1 MKPFFLLLLLSL
13 FVALRPA
20 DEKIRVFLCGDS
32 TIAPKLPIDAP
43 ETGWGMPFTD
53 YFTPAVDVQNHAV
66 NGRSTKSFITEGRW
80 SKVISQVRTGDW
92 VLIQFGH
99 NDQKVADT
107 TRSAPAQTLY
117 RQNLIRFVNEVRA
130 KGGNPLLITP
140 VMRRKFDT
148 NGKFVDQHGEY
159 PGVVKTV
166 GKELDVPVIDLHARS
181 QAVIEQHG
189 VEGSKSLFMHYPPGM
204 FAKHTK
210 GITDDTHFSPYGAS
224 IMASLVAQGLVEQ
237 GLPLRNFL
245 KGSDFPEKLAFEL
258 PKVYQPYF
266 RKDTFNIA
274 RYGAERGPAKAD
286 GITVNTQAINQAITL
301 CSEAGGGTVL
311 IPKGLWL
318 TGPVVL
324 RSNVNLHLA
333 EGALLQFSR
342 NYADYPIVA
351 TTWEGQDAYRC
362 QAPIW
367 GVDLQNVAIT
377 GAGVIDGGGDV
388 WRQVKKSKQT
398 ASQWAKLVASGG
410 VLDEKKETWF
420 PSESSRK
427 GNASPNLA
435 RIANGKTP
443 ADLAEIKDFLRPN
456 MVSLTRCKYVLLE
469 GVTFQN
475 SPAWTLHLLLCEHI
489 TLRRVNVKNQW
500 YAQNG
505 DGVDLESCRNGLIEG
520 CTFDTGDDGITIK
533 SGRDEEGRK
542 RGIPT
547 ENILV
552 RDCRVYQA
560 HGGFVIGS
568 EMSGGVRNMF
578 VSNCQF
584 MGTDVGLRF
593 KTARG
598 RGGIVENIYVN
609 NISMTQIAGE
619 AILFDM
625 YYAAKD
631 PVPQAGEKN
640 ELPQI
645 DRQPLNE
652 GTPRFRQFYVHNVS
666 CLGAETGILVRG
678 LPEMPVSNIL
688 IENAVLQSRKGLVC
702 IEASDI
708 RLKNVTLL
716 TTDPTVMQVQNSQQ
730 ITLDGI
736 TYPKTAERLLK
747 ISGDRSRTIRVLNT
761 DMPRQKELVELGDRV
776 PKGALIR

>member
-1 MKPFFLLLLLSL
+1 
-13 FVALRPA
+13 
-20 DEKIRVFLCGDS
+20 
-32 TIAPKLPIDAP
+32 
-43 ETGWGMPFTD
+43 
-53 YFTPAVDVQNHAV
+53 
-66 NGRSTKSFITEGRW
+66 
-80 SKVISQVRTGDW
+80 
-92 VLIQFGH
+92 
-99 NDQKVADT
+99 
-107 TRSAPAQTLY
+107 
-117 RQNLIRFVNEVRA
+117 
-130 KGGNPLLITP
+130 
-140 VMRRKFDT
+140 
-148 NGKFVDQHGEY
+148 
-159 PGVVKTV
+159 
-166 GKELDVPVIDLHARS
+166 
-181 QAVIEQHG
+181 
-189 VEGSKSLFMHYPPGM
+189 
-204 FAKHTK
+204 
-210 GITDDTHFSPYGAS
+210 
-224 IMASLVAQGLVEQ
+224 MASLVAQGLVEQ

-258 PKVYQPYF
+258 PKTYEPYF

-274 RYGAERGPAKAD
+274 RYGAKPD
-286 GITVNTQAINQAITL
+286 GITVNTLSVNQAIML
-301 CSEAGGGTVL
+301 CSQAGGGTVL
-311 IPKGLWL
+311 VPKGLWL
-318 TGPVVL
+318 TGPLVL
-324 RSNVNLHLA
+324 HSNVNLHLA

-362 QAPIW
+362 QAPVW

-377 GAGVIDGGGDV
+377 GAGIIDGGGEV

-420 PSESSRK
+420 PSEGSRK
-427 GNASPNLA
+427 GNSSPDMA

-443 ADLAEIKDFLRPN
+443 DELTEIKDFLRPN
-456 MVSLTRCKYVLLE
+456 LVSLTRCQYVLLE

-475 SPAWTLHLLLCEHI
+475 SPAWTLHPLLCEHI
-489 TLRRVNVKNQW
+489 TVRRVIVKNQW

-505 DGVDLESCRNGLIEG
+505 DGIDLESCRNGLVEG

-547 ENILV
+547 ENIIV

-568 EMSGGVRNMF
+568 EMSGGVRNLF

-598 RGGIVENIYVN
+598 RGGVVENIYVN

-631 PVPQAGEKN
+631 PVPQAGEKD
-640 ELPQI
+640 ELPVI
-645 DRQPLNE
+645 AGKPLDE
-652 GTPRFRQFYVHNVS
+652 GTPRFRQFFVHNVH
-666 CLGAETGILVRG
+666 CLGAETGILIRG
-678 LPEMPVSNIL
+678 LPGRGTAEMPVSNIL
-688 IENAVLQSRKGLVC
+688 IENAVLHCRKGLVC
-702 IEASDI
+702 VEATGI
-708 RLKNVTLL
+708 RLKNVSLI

-730 ITLDGI
+730 VTLDGI
-736 TYPKTAERLLK
+736 IYPKTAERLLK
-747 ISGDRSRTIRVLNT
+747 ISGDRAKAIRVLNT
-761 DMPRQKELVELGDRV
+761 DMPKQNGLVELGERV